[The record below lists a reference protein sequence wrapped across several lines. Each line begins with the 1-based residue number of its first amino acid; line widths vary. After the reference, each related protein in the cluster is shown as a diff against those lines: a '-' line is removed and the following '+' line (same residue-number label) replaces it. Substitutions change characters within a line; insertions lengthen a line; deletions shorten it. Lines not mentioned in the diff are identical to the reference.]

1 MNDRCFLCPREC
13 GADRINKMGYCNAP
27 REIML
32 ARAALHHFEEPI
44 ISGERGSGTIF
55 FCGCNLGC
63 VFCQNSAISRN
74 FRDESNAAKPV
85 GEERLAEIMLSLR
98 DTGAHNINL
107 VTPTHYSDAIA
118 RVLSKIKDSLG
129 IPVVYNCGGYEKAE
143 SLKKLSGL
151 VDIYMPDFKYFSPEI
166 SKKYSFAP
174 DYAER
179 ASEALGEMYSQ
190 VGQAVIGDDGL
201 MKKGIL
207 LRHLVLPGSRHD
219 SIKVLQAVAKAVPPE
234 KILISIMSQYTP
246 DFAPKEM
253 KELCRRITSFEYDYV
268 LSEAEKMGFDG
279 FSQERSASSTS
290 YTPDFTQKTF

>member
-1 MNDRCFLCPREC
+1 MNDGCFLCPREC
-13 GADRINKMGYCNAP
+13 GTDRINKMGYCNAP

-32 ARAALHHFEEPI
+32 ARAALHLFEEPV
-44 ISGERGSGTIF
+44 ISGKRGSGTIF

-63 VFCQNSAISRN
+63 VFCQNGTISRS
-74 FRDESNAAKPV
+74 FCDEKNATEPV
-85 GEERLAEIMLSLR
+85 SEERLAEIMFSLR
-98 DTGAHNINL
+98 DEGAHNINL
-107 VTPTHYSDAIA
+107 VTPTHYLDALA
-118 RVLSKIKDSLG
+118 RILSKIKDLLG
-129 IPVVYNCGGYEKAE
+129 IPVVYNCGGYEKAA
-143 SLKKLSGL
+143 SLRALHGL

-166 SKKYSFAP
+166 SEKYSFAP

-179 ASEALGEMYSQ
+179 ATEALREMYSQ
-190 VGQAVIGDDGL
+190 VGEAVIGDDGM

-207 LRHLVLPGSRHD
+207 LRHLVLPGCRHD
-219 SIKVLQAVAKAVPPE
+219 SAKVLETVAKTVPPE

-253 KELCRRITSFEYDYV
+253 KELRRRITSFEYDYV

-279 FSQERSASSTS
+279 FSQERSSSKSS